1 MAKVGDGAFLDSL
14 RGLRWAARR
23 PVRSGL
29 SGTHH
34 SRMRGT
40 APELAEYKL
49 YRQGD
54 EARRIDWKL
63 LARSD
68 RAYIRLAP
76 ERATLA
82 TMLLLDTSASMAFPE
97 GGYSKWNHAR
107 RVAVG
112 LAAVAHAGGD
122 PVGLTLPAEPSN
134 RCLPPRTRRGVVT
147 EIAQLLEL
155 AAPSGS
161 RSLASFVG
169 VAYATPRLT
178 IISDFL
184 DDDEALMRAAR
195 AHIASGGE
203 VHLVHVVAEEEL
215 DPPHRALVATD
226 PENPSVRRTFAEP
239 VRAEYQRAF
248 GEWRERL
255 ARTALHAGAF
265 YNLASTAEPAERTV
279 RRIVTTPGAAAR
291 VAR

>member
-1 MAKVGDGAFLDSL
+1 
-14 RGLRWAARR
+14 
-23 PVRSGL
+23 
-29 SGTHH
+29 
-34 SRMRGT
+34 MRGT

-54 EARRIDWKL
+54 EAKRIDWKL

-82 TMLLLDTSASMAFPE
+82 TTLLVDSSASMAFPADS
-97 GGYSKWNHAR
+97 YSKWNHAR
-107 RVAVG
+107 RIAVG

-122 PVGLTLPAEPSN
+122 PVGMIIPAEPSN
-134 RCLPPRTRRGVVT
+134 RYLPPRTRRGVVA

-155 AAPSGS
+155 VVPSGS
-161 RSLASFVG
+161 RSLASLVG
-169 VAYATPRLT
+169 VAYATPRLA

-184 DDDEALMRAAR
+184 DDDEGLLRSVR

-215 DPPHRALVATD
+215 NPPHRALVATD
-226 PENPSVRRTFAEP
+226 PENPAVRRTFAEP

-248 GEWRERL
+248 AEWREQL
-255 ARTALHAGAF
+255 ARSALQAGAF
-265 YNLASTAEPAERTV
+265 YTVASSGEPADRAV
-279 RRIVTTPGAAAR
+279 RRIVATPGAAVR
-291 VAR
+291 VAT

>member
-1 MAKVGDGAFLDSL
+1 MARVADGAFLDAL
-14 RGLRWAARR
+14 RGLRWGARR

-54 EARRIDWKL
+54 EAKRIDWKL

-82 TMLLLDTSASMAFPE
+82 TTLVLDSSASMAFPD
-97 GGYSKWNHAR
+97 GSYSKWNHAR

-134 RCLPPRTRRGVVT
+134 RYLPPRTRRGVVA
-147 EIAQLLEL
+147 EIAQLLES
-155 AAPSGS
+155 ASPSGA
-161 RSLASFVG
+161 RPLAPFVG
-169 VAYATPRLT
+169 AAYATPRLA
-178 IISDFL
+178 ILSDFL
-184 DDDEALMRAAR
+184 DDDEGLLRAAR
-195 AHIASGGE
+195 AHIAAGGE
-203 VHLVHVVAEEEL
+203 AHFVHIVAEEEL

-226 PENPSVRRTFAEP
+226 PENPAVRRTFADP

-248 GEWRERL
+248 SEWREQL
-255 ARTALHAGAF
+255 ARSVLQAGAF
-265 YNLASTAEPAERTV
+265 YTLAPTSEPADRLV
-279 RRIVTTPGAAAR
+279 RRIVSPGAAVRATS
-291 VAR
+291 